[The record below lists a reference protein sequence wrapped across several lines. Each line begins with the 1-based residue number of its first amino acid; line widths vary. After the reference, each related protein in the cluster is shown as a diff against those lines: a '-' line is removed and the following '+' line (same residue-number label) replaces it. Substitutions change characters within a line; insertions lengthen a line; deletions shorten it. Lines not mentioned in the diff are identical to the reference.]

1 MMVSTSLVIFILSVS
16 SVSSLKTPTIS
27 FISGP
32 EVVTDIGGEVE
43 LKCRT
48 ENAIAYPI
56 NWMKISG
63 ENGENVV
70 TISTGKTLILRSD
83 RFKLIHEHAD
93 SAYILKIT
101 RIQAIDAAKYRC
113 QVLVGI
119 NQSVTKEVIV
129 QVRLPPMIKDNSTKD
144 LTTKAGEL
152 LELKCETSGFPKPV
166 ITWTRIDGGVLPS
179 GNRQQTGNP
188 LVIKKVKKED
198 RGNFQCE
205 ASNGVGA
212 SQIHSMD
219 VSVRSAPQIVLP
231 IPRVH
236 QAEYY
241 EATLVCNI
249 NAYPTPSII
258 WTKDGNKIVNDY
270 YHEVIHFAK
279 EEGLTI
285 SSVKMSSIQPDQ
297 FGVYTCSASNVE
309 GSSEQQI
316 ELAKTNIPVPPAPY
330 GSASSSK
337 ILPGLILTALLYL
350 VL

>member
-1 MMVSTSLVIFILSVS
+1 MVSTSLVIFILSAS
-16 SVSSLKTPTIS
+16 SVLTQKTPTIS

-43 LKCRT
+43 LKCKT

-63 ENGENVV
+63 ENGQNIM
-70 TISTGKTLILRSD
+70 TISTGKTLIMRSD
-83 RFKLIHEHAD
+83 RYKLIHEHAD

-101 RIQAIDAAKYRC
+101 GIQAIDAAKYRC

-119 NQSVTKEVIV
+119 NKSVTKEVIV
-129 QVRLPPMIKDNSTKD
+129 QVRLPPMIKENSTMD
-144 LTTKAGEL
+144 LTTKSGEL
-152 LELKCETSGFPKPV
+152 LELKCEASGFPKPV
-166 ITWTRIDGGVLPS
+166 ITWTKMDGGVLPS
-179 GNRQQTGNP
+179 GKKQQTGNP

-198 RGNFQCE
+198 RGKYQCE

-212 SQIHSMD
+212 TQTHSME
-219 VSVRSAPQIVLP
+219 VSVKSAPEIVLP

-236 QAEYY
+236 QAAYY
-241 EATLVCNI
+241 DAVLVCNV

-258 WTKDGNKIVNDY
+258 WTLNGNEIVNDY

-309 GSSEQQI
+309 GASEQQI

-330 GSASSSK
+330 GAASSSK
-337 ILPGLILTALLYL
+337 VLPGLIFTALLYL